1 MSPFGKKTQTMRQ
14 KKLAKKR
21 WRFSS
26 STRTA
31 MLVGVIVLSFFYLF
45 QINTVSSKGYEV
57 SELERQIT
65 DLERETKQLEV
76 DIATHS
82 SMQSIQERLGTLDMV
97 AVDSVEYVTPVGS
110 SVARR

>member
-1 MSPFGKKTQTMRQ
+1 MSPFRKKQTMRQ
-14 KKLAKKR
+14 AKLAKKR
-21 WRFSS
+21 WRFSAS
-26 STRTA
+26 SRA
-31 MLVGVIVLSFFYLF
+31 FVLVGVVVLSFIYLF
-45 QINTVSSKGYEV
+45 QINTVSSKGFEV

-82 SMQSIQERLGTLDMV
+82 SMQSIQERLGSLDMV